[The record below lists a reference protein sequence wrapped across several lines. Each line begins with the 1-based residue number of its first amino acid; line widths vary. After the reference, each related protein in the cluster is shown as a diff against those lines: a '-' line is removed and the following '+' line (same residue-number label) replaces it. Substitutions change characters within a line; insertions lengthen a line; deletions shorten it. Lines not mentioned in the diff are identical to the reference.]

1 MQVYY
6 LKCSDHLGRI
16 RNQHGRYPFPLN
28 IFTNIWNGFLE
39 VPLYYEVLTLKFHF
53 VNLLCLFLTIANC
66 LMVDVIICFYP
77 SFMHISKGSSLS
89 FFSLWEA
96 ISGCLRYWIGTPRL
110 HPVSLVQLLFV
121 SYGFYDVITGET
133 SNLALLIDLCAWSIC
148 FLTFS
153 RFNWFCFI
161 WQQTQ

>member
-6 LKCSDHLGRI
+6 LKCSDQLGRI

-66 LMVDVIICFYP
+66 LMVDVIIYFCP
-77 SFMHISKGSSLS
+77 SFMHISKGPSLS
-89 FFSLWEA
+89 FF
-96 ISGCLRYWIGTPRL
+96 
-110 HPVSLVQLLFV
+110 
-121 SYGFYDVITGET
+121 
-133 SNLALLIDLCAWSIC
+133 
-148 FLTFS
+148 FL
-153 RFNWFCFI
+153 
-161 WQQTQ
+161 

>member
-6 LKCSDHLGRI
+6 LKCSDQLGRI

-66 LMVDVIICFYP
+66 LMVDVIIYFCP
-77 SFMHISKGSSLS
+77 SFMHISKGPSLS
-89 FFSLWEA
+89 FFSYEKQFQVT
-96 ISGCLRYWIGTPRL
+96 CVIG
-110 HPVSLVQLLFV
+110 LVHQDYTLSV
-121 SYGFYDVITGET
+121 
-133 SNLALLIDLCAWSIC
+133 
-148 FLTFS
+148 
-153 RFNWFCFI
+153 
-161 WQQTQ
+161 